1 MTEANSQVD
10 TNVFSLLPKIKAEK
24 SNSWCAAL
32 SDYCIMVVVNS
43 TSTQRG
49 NYFGKRN

>member
-10 TNVFSLLPKIKAEK
+10 TKVFRLLPKIKAEK